1 MDIEQLRDYCLG
13 KSGVTESC
21 PFGPDALVFKVADK
35 MFLLV
40 GLDSHPLSFSAK
52 CDPERALVLRDQ
64 YPTTVQG
71 AYHMN
76 KRHWNEIIC
85 NGEMSDHQLI
95 ELIDHSYELVV
106 AKLKASVRQR
116 LLS

>member
-1 MDIEQLRDYCLG
+1 MHIEQLRDYCLG
-13 KSGVTESC
+13 KLAVTESC

-35 MFLLV
+35 MFLLI

-52 CDPERALVLRDQ
+52 CDPERAIALRDQ
-64 YPTTVQG
+64 YPHSVSG

-76 KRHWNEIIC
+76 KRHWNEVIC
-85 NGEMSDHQLI
+85 DGELTDQQLQ

-106 AKLKASVRQR
+106 AKLPKR
-116 LLS
+116 LHDGLGS